1 MLNLFLMEYITAGG
15 FNRQALPP
23 NLRYEAIA
31 MRNALLDDFYA
42 LGVPVL
48 TTYDARLTPPNNCS
62 ENIAIT
68 PEIDPLTV
76 WHDLLTRC
84 DAALIIAPESQD
96 ILLKMTHLLEQASV
110 INLGCNSCAVQL
122 TSNKLRTYEH
132 LITHKIRTIPTYL
145 MADDTKLSFLP
156 IHQAYIVKPIDGV
169 GCEETWL
176 FNTLDEMQDWRN
188 IAQLQDEKWIC
199 QPYIV
204 GEAASFTMLIDNA
217 NPNTKEVRVLSCNS
231 QTIVNQKVLGKAF
244 HALSYAGGVVNQHA
258 ALLTELTTLAH
269 QIANSI
275 DGLNGF
281 VGVDVILN
289 FSPSNVLQAI
299 DVVEINPRITTSYVG
314 LHESLQYNPAQ
325 FLLNRLDHSESMMT
339 AKIAAMPINI
349 TLND

>member
-1 MLNLFLMEYITAGG
+1 M
-15 FNRQALPP
+15 
-23 NLRYEAIA
+23 
-31 MRNALLDDFYA
+31 
-42 LGVPVL
+42 
-48 TTYDARLTPPNNCS
+48 
-62 ENIAIT
+62 
-68 PEIDPLTV
+68 
-76 WHDLLTRC
+76 
-84 DAALIIAPESQD
+84 
-96 ILLKMTHLLEQASV
+96 
-110 INLGCNSCAVQL
+110 QL

-132 LITHKIRTIPTYL
+132 LITHNIITIPTYL

-188 IAQLQDEKWIC
+188 TAQLQDEKWIC

-231 QTIVNQKVLGKAF
+231 QTIVNQKVLGKAY

-281 VGVDVILN
+281 VGVDVILH

>member
-1 MLNLFLMEYITAGG
+1 MEYITAGG
-15 FNRQALPP
+15 FNRQAIPP
-23 NLRYEAIA
+23 NLRHEAMA

-42 LGVPVL
+42 LGAPVL
-48 TTYDARLTPPNNCS
+48 TTHDARLTPPKNHLES
-62 ENIAIT
+62 IAIT

-96 ILLKMTHLLEQASV
+96 ILLKITHLLEQTSV

-122 TSNKLRTYEH
+122 TSNKLHTYEH
-132 LITHKIRTIPTYL
+132 LVTHNIRTIPTYL

-188 IAQLQDEKWIC
+188 TAQLQDEKWIC

-231 QTIVNQKVLGKAF
+231 QTIVNQKVLGKAY

-258 ALLTELTTLAH
+258 ALLNELTTLAH

-281 VGVDVILN
+281 VGVDVILHY
-289 FSPSNVLQAI
+289 SPSNILQAI

-325 FLLNRLDHSESMMT
+325 LLLNRLDHSESVLT
-339 AKIAAMPINI
+339 ANIAAMPINI

>member
-1 MLNLFLMEYITAGG
+1 MEYITAGG
-15 FNRQALPP
+15 FNRLAIPP
-23 NLRYEAIA
+23 NLRHEAMA
-31 MRNALLDDFYA
+31 MRNALFDDFYA

-48 TTYDARLTPPNNCS
+48 TTYDARLTPPKNYLES
-62 ENIAIT
+62 IAIT

-96 ILLKMTHLLEQASV
+96 ILIKITQLLEQTSV

-132 LITHKIRTIPTYL
+132 LVTNNIRTIPTYL
-145 MADDTKLSFLP
+145 MADDAKISFLP
-156 IHQAYIVKPIDGV
+156 MHQAYIVKPIDGV

-176 FNTLDEMQDWRN
+176 FNSRDEMQDWRN
-188 IAQLQDEKWIC
+188 TAKLHEEKWIC

-204 GEAASFTMLIDNA
+204 GEAASFTMLINNA
-217 NPNTKEVRVLSCNS
+217 NPSIKEVRVLSCNS
-231 QTIVNQKVLGKAF
+231 QTIVSQKILGKAY

-258 ALLTELTTLAH
+258 ALLTELTSLAH

-281 VGVDVILN
+281 VGVDVILH

-314 LHESLQYNPAQ
+314 LHESLQYNPAK
-325 FLLNRLDHSESMMT
+325 FVLNRLDHSESMMT

>member
-1 MLNLFLMEYITAGG
+1 MEYITAGG
-15 FNRQALPP
+15 FHRQALPP
-23 NLRYEAIA
+23 NLRQEAVA
-31 MRNALLDDFYA
+31 MRDAIFEDFYA
-42 LGVPVL
+42 LGISIL
-48 TTYDARLTPPNNCS
+48 TTHDARLTPPNNYS
-62 ENIAIT
+62 ESIAIT
-68 PEIDPLTV
+68 PEIDPVTV

-84 DAALIIAPESQD
+84 DAALIIAPELQD
-96 ILLKMTHLLEQASV
+96 ILLKMTHLLEQTSV

-132 LITHKIRTIPTYL
+132 LVTHKIRTIPTYL
-145 MADDTKLSFLP
+145 IADDAKLSFLP

-176 FNTLDEMQDWRN
+176 FNSRDAMQNWRKKS
-188 IAQLQDEKWIC
+188 QLHEEKWIC

-204 GEAASFTMLIDNA
+204 GEAASFTMLIDNT
-217 NPNTKEVRVLSCNS
+217 NPNFKEVRVLSCNS
-231 QTIVNQKVLGKAF
+231 QTIVRKKVPGKAF

-258 ALLTELTTLAH
+258 ALLIEFTTLAH

-281 VGVDVILN
+281 VGVDVILH
-289 FSPSNVLQAI
+289 FSLSNVLHAI

-325 FLLNRLDHSESMMT
+325 FLLNRLDHSQSVLT
-339 AKIAAMPINI
+339 ANIAAMPINI

>member
-1 MLNLFLMEYITAGG
+1 MEYITAGG
-15 FNRQALPP
+15 FNRQAIPP
-23 NLRYEAIA
+23 NLRHEAMA

-42 LGVPVL
+42 LGAPVL
-48 TTYDARLTPPNNCS
+48 TTHDARLMPPKNHLES
-62 ENIAIT
+62 IAIT

-96 ILLKMTHLLEQASV
+96 ILIKITQLLEQTSV

-122 TSNKLRTYEH
+122 TSNKLHTYEH
-132 LITHKIRTIPTYL
+132 LVTHNIRTIPTYL

-176 FNTLDEMQDWRN
+176 FNTRDEMQDWRN
-188 IAQLQDEKWIC
+188 TAQLQDEKWIC

-231 QTIVNQKVLGKAF
+231 QTIVNQKVLGKAY

-258 ALLTELTTLAH
+258 ALLNELTTLAH

-281 VGVDVILN
+281 VGVDVILHY
-289 FSPSNVLQAI
+289 SPSNILQAI

-325 FLLNRLDHSESMMT
+325 LLLNRLDHSESVLT